1 MHQATMF
8 QYAGAM
14 LEDAAGESKRE
25 SAEKRQHIAEQ
36 QAKAAVL
43 EAELAQLDKQR
54 LALAGMG
61 MLCHPRHHVMGPGRN
76 VWDSCLAGF
85 PSHADLFVI

>member
-1 MHQATMF
+1 
-8 QYAGAM
+8 M

-43 EAELAQLDKQR
+43 ETELAQLDKQR

-61 MLCHPRHHVMGPGRN
+61 MGRTH
-76 VWDSCLAGF
+76 SR
-85 PSHADLFVI
+85 